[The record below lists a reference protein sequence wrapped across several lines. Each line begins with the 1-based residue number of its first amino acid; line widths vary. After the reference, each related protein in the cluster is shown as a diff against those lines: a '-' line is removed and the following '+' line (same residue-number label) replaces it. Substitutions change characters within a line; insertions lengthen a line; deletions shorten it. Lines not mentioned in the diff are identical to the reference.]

1 MKKLTFLRYWN
12 VITICLFC
20 VALACLGIF
29 FASGK
34 SGQNGLEVLPAQ
46 TEISSVETFADAP
59 SDVGADE
66 QPAFTI
72 SQHMQVTDKNM
83 VQHTVQWKVKI
94 SNFNANK
101 YDKVIVTIMGCA
113 LPPSEQ
119 YTEYA
124 SIGGGHVGNPIYGSY
139 FNSTPNTTSSWLPNQ
154 AGSTKVTTY
163 TYTSAKGSANGN
175 YTVSPGQELIITSFD
190 SQPRGALS
198 STAKY
203 SNLFVYSSSSSSSAQ
218 KQYNQQYGTTQT
230 FTVDTVDTDG
240 YGATYITSYN
250 NQSVTNKGKYL
261 KSWSASLGTDAKFQN
276 NVFTFGATDSKMYG
290 VWEDLTY
297 KILYLKNG
305 QQMGISTVK
314 YQGTISGVPTNTM
327 ATSGYRGYY
336 DLLGAPVTNG
346 TTFYYADYGSTL
358 IANWKEVPNDYTITW
373 NANGG
378 AFESGATVQYTTTTF
393 GQLYT
398 MPSEVTRPGYTF
410 KGWYTGT
417 SETSTTAK
425 LVTNSTRLSSVNEIT
440 LHARWDIKKDLTVR
454 FNADSRVQGFDL
466 KITDVYNGGTTQ
478 TTNWQ
483 YIKDHSHTFTN
494 VFGLTEF
501 EVSNMVFQDGWV
513 FYQFNLKNTKTGLV
527 AEKDVDYALSQNG
540 DKYIIKAFSSLEI
553 TVTSCIKLTLQAV
566 SNFSG
571 TYSVNNDGGQIAI
584 GSEGFKNQ
592 STAVVPQGQAIKL
605 SAKTTGLRATFLGF
619 YSAFDGEGVSEENL
633 LSPAGAA
640 VWTTSGI
647 SKTQTIYAVFKF
659 EHYTVN
665 VFAYSDDKNFLESDD
680 LTENMFDATGGR
692 VAAKASFDSGA
703 FTFASSAKVTLPD
716 GYNFNLGISINASQK
731 PNSKYIFVGF
741 YTSFEEM
748 KADVNNTNA
757 SLTSTNPTITLNGKD
772 ITYYAKFVLQYAFI
786 VSAGTEGI
794 TSVSVGNASAPK
806 SASQYYVYGQK
817 IGAIS
822 CKYDTTSYNLRSP
835 VWKLVSGDLADT
847 QTKLLATQTITS
859 IGTMPAGYVEIS
871 AGVEEKFFT
880 ITIVALYADLNT
892 YAKSVVGGTGNI
904 TSSKADDIVF
914 GSDKGVMTTHHTITA
929 SVKYKSSAITLNA
942 ITKTATAAG
951 TNYVFMGWFNGFA
964 NNAPTG
970 TRLDGTNSGGVL
982 HINSITGA
990 ATYYCAFAK
999 AFAVQITADNRV
1011 DDVVFEG
1018 LSTSKTQ
1025 NQTAVVF
1032 NTLASYN
1039 QAIKFEVKLARGLM
1053 DKYTQTQS
1061 GAGVKITTN
1070 ETMTIFE
1077 FTMPNYPVY
1086 ISLTTKANDFYLLTL
1101 RSYFVDDM
1109 QGYYDTDKGF
1119 EKNSGTVSLDE
1130 VATAGT
1136 TLRQHVE
1143 VSSIRTLVATP
1154 GVGYSFVGWYKLR
1167 TEVSFT
1173 EILKDGAPNYRTAIN
1188 DWFNLYD
1195 PITNPNG
1202 PYTFFSN
1209 DAVVKSD
1216 AIERLD
1222 KNLYVAVFVK
1232 DYNLTLMAGDKGITD
1247 ITFAATTT
1255 FDRDN
1260 DGNLDALEPEFED
1273 QGSYKLITAPY
1284 GTIFDVWAFTAENYQ
1299 FAEYQ
1304 IISGGTSLLH
1314 YAIANGKILASDGK
1328 VLEEDD
1334 WNLNFYIYDTIQILA
1349 RTFTTYAE
1357 LTVSFFTYD
1366 INGEP
1371 VTSMEGGTFNGATE
1385 QGQTFDIA
1393 IGTSLIGFIKT
1404 TPGFVFSHFEIGG
1417 QVQPHGIVMP
1427 SEAATLAVFFDRNAY
1442 ILETHIK
1449 SIGADEILR
1458 DHDEGGAIYADY
1470 SITFGDKG
1478 TLNLVATIGYQ
1489 IEGIYLDEA
1498 CTILAPNFEEQM
1510 QATQEII
1517 DYCFHY
1523 VYTTETLSQVPETP
1537 TTPAFTFYVVY
1548 KLRLFDIF
1556 SESQRTDLNTQTST
1570 EIEDAPYSIMDFGT
1584 NAILEQGY
1592 YGQNICIELPAD
1604 EKMRYYNFY
1613 DITITGKE
1621 TGEKVDL
1628 KFFVDGAPAEIT
1640 ESGFG
1645 CLADGVTIYF
1655 IMPLEEVTISLKTT
1669 YYQMNLV
1676 FDAETNT
1683 GTYQNEYVS
1692 PGVDGKV
1699 QAFVYYNFDNYTC
1712 KDENSIKTD
1721 MLSSGVP
1728 YATKIGFKLVAYNT
1742 MPDRSGVDFITYDY
1756 DQYDNVIN
1764 ITINDFV
1771 FAEDPAIWQAPITL
1785 YAVYDYANID
1795 MIVNY
1800 CQSSELFYN
1809 GKLQQ
1814 VLQAELNNF
1823 NAEIPYIF
1831 TWIDPNGDVVGKYDF
1846 HRNTYFNG
1854 NGDMLDDISDFYIAT
1869 QIVDGK
1875 TISILQI
1882 RSANQSGTY
1891 VCHIEIEGG
1900 MVYTPNTPVVA
1911 DDDRFINIQH
1921 KVLNI
1926 YLERSIIYYGPTTLG
1941 ITESNVTGL
1950 ILDLHTISGT
1960 ITMSTPAVY
1969 DAYNPPAYNL
1979 KISRLINGD
1988 TTQDG
1993 FDILSNYKVNFTGS
2007 CEIKEDT
2014 GFIPVTA
2021 GVYLRVIDA
2030 IYMEEIFRTIPETNF
2045 MVYNMVYEGFEDNSQ
2060 RYGQGVI
2067 ISYLEDSDEKFGKTL
2082 SLSYDY
2088 RFGFGL
2094 YQLRV
2099 NGEIINP
2106 ADYEISET
2114 TITFTLDRSFV
2125 KDDKIDIQVY
2135 VTNES
2140 LVTAHYNIDGVQDV
2154 VMKQVYNQTF
2164 NAPSPVTPA
2173 EGFTLDGWYFD
2184 ETFNH
2189 KVQQVWQT
2197 TGAQDIYAKWVLKDL
2212 SQNLSIVVKDNGQ
2225 IQTLEDG
2232 VYEKT
2237 YNANAVSVEYAFT
2250 LPGFTIETF
2259 WFKQSQFRV
2268 WQPIVQGEQEGLFN
2282 VSQSGIYSFSAT
2294 ITADNGQKQVIN
2306 VGNFTAEVVILPK
2319 PITLADGI
2327 FDKTY
2332 DGKVGFRQETFV
2344 NVLKGQLKVEGVF
2357 AQKDVLIEG
2366 GEVAPIEIQNLRLI
2380 NFGGELAENYYIV
2393 NEAVKGKIL
2402 PLNVSLLATGTKVY
2416 DGTQYSVKHQQ
2427 KTAANEYITFLL
2439 KTNSS
2444 DVGTYQGANLAFES
2458 QAASSA
2464 LTNYALNLD
2473 AASKVEITKGK
2484 HNFAFKNKVE
2494 VFNGETHKIVAT
2506 YNGEEISNTLNGVA
2520 DIQYTYTQNGLP
2532 ISNALPINAGIYR
2545 VTVVVTS
2552 DKNFEDYTATAT
2564 LTIKKAVFNIEFLLN
2579 GEEFP
2584 STKVFDGV
2592 EEYDLIEVKTD
2603 VDDSLK
2609 SNLNMRLVVTKDGGE
2624 NAVTSVK
2631 NVGIYKIAAEYNTSN
2646 FESSSQNYIFYTIT
2660 GKIVVISDVFE
2671 DEVVYTYNAKNHL
2684 NSILVDALKD
2694 ETFADICNFEVVSIT
2709 RQNIAGVFAKTT
2721 DVIVAG
2727 TYKVVVAAEVKDQAS
2742 FAFDEGM
2749 NIFEIL
2755 VKVNPFEITAFES
2768 ANISKTYDG
2777 KTQFEGEVVIKFFDQ
2792 TTKTET
2798 ISGEFENANA
2808 ESDKAI
2814 INFTLSNS
2822 ENYVY
2827 SVEDLA
2833 STITGEVV
2841 KKSLSI
2847 SLKNNGQF
2855 VNVLYKGS
2863 TEQVYEINETNQKYV
2878 LGLVEGEQ
2886 LYVQISCNTANFTDD
2901 KAYALSLVDEAGVA
2915 LVLLNTAQIIANNS
2929 STFANYEITSVDG
2942 GLFVLKQQQIIAEII
2957 ENGDGFDNVYENS
2970 AKAIYAKLND
2980 ILCVYDVGRNL
2991 FVAVNNGQTAPA
3003 EVGIKDYTPY
3013 VDADTHNIV
3022 LTLGDNGNFSA
3033 FMGGTVIDGQ
3043 QCIELTY
3050 TIVPYQLQKTE
3061 AINAEYGDA
3070 LSTYSYSDIAVA
3082 NLNGNFTFKAT
3093 INLSGQDTSSVGTF
3107 ELSFN
3112 TVDNSDIL
3120 TLTSSNANVSNFSLL
3135 LDISLVVGAK
3145 SVIVGNVA
3153 FNDYVY
3159 TGQDQKNTIES
3170 SLNLA
3175 FTDATYLTP
3184 ITLDED
3190 AFTIVYYQGGTE
3202 TSSVINAGT
3211 YSVMIFAND
3220 ERYVF
3225 NDGNGN
3231 YYSYKELGTFEIT
3244 KAALDAE
3251 VIGNTNLVFDAN
3263 FHAPL
3268 SAMFSFNGTAVP
3280 NVYYKITYG
3289 NNLEAVKDAGTYAVN
3304 LEISNSNFVLGS
3316 VNDVSVVISP
3326 YQFALT
3332 PPENGE
3338 VWFSKFFGTADP
3350 ATLTHIFHT
3359 PFGDMIE
3366 VNFVRAAG
3374 EDVGQYEISLSDE
3387 EKLRLAQTYKNYEIL
3402 PFEDVYGGFHIL
3414 SYKDVSGQ
3422 LTIEM
3427 LENIRVEY
3435 SGEFIQSI
3443 SLQDYPNTF
3452 RIYDNQDQPISSDIC
3467 DLSNVVFGFEY
3478 NQIKDVGTYNLVI
3491 LSVESTTHDDF
3502 RLILGGKQFLITPKT
3517 ISVELQDYQK
3527 VYDATLDAPIELSS
3541 VVGICDDDFD
3551 TITITGRFD
3560 DKNVGNDKT
3569 IHLGIAGVGASNY
3582 VLGNQTALGDITARE
3597 VVIEGTFDK
3606 IYDGQTIVDPSNFLL
3621 LNVCSGDNLAAN
3633 GHYEDKHVGENKNII
3648 FTLDGTDAQNYTLGT
3663 WVYTGTIY
3671 QKTLTFAQKDFSK
3684 QYDSSPDADVS
3695 LLDIEG
3701 IADGD
3706 DITIEK
3712 AQYVD
3717 VFNLQPDATV
3727 GDKYLQITFA
3737 GADKDN
3743 YVLDLLP
3750 TAIKLRYIT
3759 LQYHY
3764 GDEADYMVEFVADGE
3779 NINKGIETQE
3789 VAYGFAVN
3797 YPLYNEINT
3806 LASPSRAGY
3815 DFVGWTLD
3823 KANLLGFTE
3832 ATNTNIVDIQTLAQN
3847 NWTIHLYAVWQI
3859 QKITLQIVVMTENI
3873 ANNDF
3878 AESELGG
3885 TFTFDGQSTQTRIEC
3900 AYHETHTIVAIANQ
3914 FFNFVSIE
3922 FNGEVVSTRAE
3933 YQFQT
3938 SENATIKLNFA
3949 RSEVSVVLHTGDFEV
3964 SGFNETIWQKQNET
3978 LVATTKYNG
3987 VLKLPALSTYGH
3999 TFGGC
4004 EDESKQPYAANSSLT
4019 VMTTTFELWALFTP
4033 KTVQIA
4039 VNTNGG
4045 VGDENFAYAD
4055 KDNKIIE
4062 VVYGAAF
4069 GTLPTLQK
4077 TGYEFVSF
4085 MLYNGINL
4093 IEKVDSS
4100 TILKTAD
4107 TNLMLMAVWD
4117 KNDNKFEVS
4126 GGLKE
4131 DYYADFGITNFEK
4144 FDNPF
4149 VTYYNLGQGSG
4160 FVEYT
4165 GAFTAPTESV
4175 VTFKILNSQTN
4186 IYQFAYWEV
4195 DGEVITSE
4203 LQKDGTSYKLLF
4215 DGELTMLQISGF
4227 VWENACPNIAFKYI
4241 PTTLNFEIADYDT
4254 TRGAVASTSGV
4265 VNGQTLAGA
4274 KIELS
4279 YTENV
4284 GFHLNTNRTTS
4295 QNANIVYGT
4304 AGQVILEKVIGN
4316 VIFAPV
4322 FSQNEYGFT
4331 ITKSGFT
4338 EGVAYVKYAINDIAM
4353 TDYVTQT
4360 MIKTGDRLLVKIALL
4375 NGYTMQITADKPE
4388 VVITQNSSNQL
4399 ASAKEVFIDVS
4410 SFLGAFNINIEIGKE
4425 FYNVSA
4431 QKKLYNPLT
4440 GLYASLSDNTIT
4452 VQDAFGQDVSKVAY
4466 LEKVVFTAS
4475 VNATQI
4481 SQYGKDI
4488 QNVEYKFM
4496 GWFAEI
4502 NGEMILVCGAQ
4513 TYQFDVVEDVEYVAV
4528 FEKVVFSVTFLADDN
4543 FGKIVGTSQEVINRV
4558 EYITAGNTL
4567 QGTYQV
4573 LAVAGYKF
4581 TGWNV
4586 EFVYND
4592 ANKTTITQTLS
4603 DALVADLG
4611 EIHANITATATFAK
4625 IDISVNLSANR
4636 LDGKELSETTSVQFG
4651 ESTGHNLD
4659 ITTQTRTT
4667 LTFKAIAGVG
4677 YQFAGWIFENHL
4689 QSEYNIIS
4697 SQISTEYKYDE
4708 ESGAEIGIDKTIHT
4722 IEVEFIGQLTS
4733 YKVVANF
4740 DVADVKITTT
4750 FAVQNID
4757 VVAAGVIVT
4766 ENGEIKNATHSF
4778 LAKAESTITFYVNIF
4793 EGFTLFKSEEVPSFT
4808 TDNINITVQIID
4820 ATSELSAEEKLVFS
4834 ERYKVI
4840 VDGFSEDTTINIW
4853 GDSQKTTLNFAKLS
4867 SFFDNTFVEN
4877 AFTGYIK
4884 YYTNEI
4890 VVDEGQTLSPKENN
4904 CVFVGWSTTKNANG
4918 MITDARGNL
4927 IENYWTS
4934 LEKEV
4939 SLYPI
4944 YDYATVRVDVVV
4956 APNQALVNPYD
4967 YLQEVFDNSA
4977 LGFTIENGLYYY
4989 NIGASFSLGVPELVE
5004 NYHFDSFVYHMVN
5017 AEGQIQ
5023 KVTIKAAEFETNF
5036 AQTKMFHI
5044 PSESAFDYSL
5054 ATNFANFDGLEDG
5067 VMQITILCSVD
5078 INYKAEN
5085 YYTENC
5091 QEVIGGTIHIAN
5103 LSNTFMAVYNQE
5115 VQLVAVPDEGYT
5127 VKEWWVNG
5135 VKLDAQTLTLPY
5147 QVVEPTEFVVKFVG
5161 KRVAINL
5168 DATNAESVELTGGN
5182 AEMMDEGTTY
5192 IRHVGDIV
5200 YLSAIAGEG
5209 YLFTNNWRHSNGGQI
5224 GSEYI
5229 ITAADGESGEITL
5242 TPAFEAKKIQVYM
5255 LMPYGFGA
5263 VSKDGLELSSSRV
5276 GDNMQFVC
5284 SISYFDDLEL
5294 SIKPIQKYYV
5304 SKIMMSANGETS
5316 NVSAALTGE
5325 SFILSHNVYNN
5336 AQSLTFTIT
5345 VDKLYWYSY
5354 ITEKSLVKENGEL
5367 VVDLNGSGKKE
5378 DPYRITSIQD
5388 LVKLAYVIN
5397 NGIVQT
5403 NTAVKNSYNGATTY
5417 YEITMKID
5425 LQERFWTPIG
5435 TSENPFNCNMV
5446 IYYMPSNITNHTA
5459 DPYFSFDLFDNE
5471 VLEEY
5476 SGLFGYLGEN
5486 ANIQFKVRDTLTLVY
5501 IIGGIILLIIAIVI
5515 ILVLVH
5521 KSRANKL
5528 QKFDEKNNFLFDTE

>member
-34 SGQNGLEVLPAQ
+34 SGQSVVEVLPAQ

-59 SDVGADE
+59 SDVGADDIPSYTIT
-66 QPAFTI
+66 PAANYMWTI
-72 SQHMQVTDKNM
+72 QF
-83 VQHTVQWKVKI
+83 
-94 SNFNANK
+94 SNYNANK
-101 YDKVIVTIMGCA
+101 YRIDSLIYMCTVPTAEVV
-113 LPPSEQ
+113 E
-119 YTEYA
+119 YTSQQTRPA
-124 SIGGGHVGNPIYGSY
+124 ATYGAY
-139 FNSTPNTTSSWLPNQ
+139 FNTSFQIISTQSIPNLWNVYT
-154 AGSTKVTTY
+154 GKY
-163 TYTSAKGSANGN
+163 TYTSPIGNATNG
-175 YTVSPGQELIITSFD
+175 TITPSPNARIQLRSFT
-190 SQPRGALS
+190 QPSLGPINWYAIK
-198 STAKY
+198 T
-203 SNLFVYSSSSSSSAQ
+203 SNLFVYSSTSSSSVQ
-218 KQYNQQYGTTQT
+218 RQYTQDYGTTQA
-230 FTVDTVDTDG
+230 FTVDTIGTDG
-240 YGATYITSYN
+240 YGATYITGYN

-261 KSWSASLGTDAKFQN
+261 KSWSASLGTDAKFSN
-276 NVFTFGATDSKMYG
+276 NVFTFGGTDSKMYG

-297 KILYLKNG
+297 KIRYVKNG

-314 YQGTISGVPTNTM
+314 YQGIISGVPTNTM

-336 DLLGAPVTNG
+336 ELLGSPVTNG

-358 IANWKEVPNDYTITW
+358 TAFWTEVPNDYTITW

-378 AFESGATVQYTTTTF
+378 AFESGATVQYTNTTF

-417 SETSTTAK
+417 SETSQTAK
-425 LVTNSTRLSSVNEIT
+425 LVTNSTRLSNVNEIT

-466 KITDVYNGGTTQ
+466 KITDIYNGGTTQ

-513 FYQFNLKNTKTGLV
+513 FYQFNLKNTKTGLT

-584 GSEGFKNQ
+584 GNEEFKNQ

-605 SAKTTGLRATFLGF
+605 SAKTTGLRVTFMGF
-619 YSAFDGEGVSEENL
+619 YSAFEEDGVLEENL
-633 LSPAGAA
+633 LSPAGET

-665 VFAYSDDKNFLESDD
+665 VFAYSDDKNFLESDN

-716 GYNFNLGISINASQK
+716 GYNFNLGISINAAQK
-731 PNSKYIFVGF
+731 QNSKYIFVGF

-822 CKYDTTSYNLRSP
+822 CKYDTTSYNLRNP
-835 VWKLVSGDLADT
+835 VWKLVSGDLTDT

-892 YAKSVVGGTGNI
+892 YTKSVVGGTGNI

-929 SVKYKSSAITLNA
+929 SVKYKSTAITLNA

-964 NNAPTG
+964 NNAPSG
-970 TRLDGTNSGGVL
+970 ARLDGTNSGGAL

-990 ATYYCAFAK
+990 ATYYCAFAR
-999 AFAVQITADNRV
+999 AFAVQITADSRI

-1018 LSTSKTQ
+1018 LSTTKTQ

-1039 QAIKFEVKLARGLM
+1039 QSIKFEVKLARGLM
-1053 DKYTQTQS
+1053 DKYVQTQS

-1101 RSYFVDDM
+1101 RSYFIDDM

-1119 EKNSGTVSLDE
+1119 ENNCGTVSLDE

-1173 EILKDGAPNYRTAIN
+1173 EILKDGAPNYRTAIK

-1314 YAIANGKILASDGK
+1314 YGVANGKILASDGK
-1328 VLEEDD
+1328 VLKEDD
-1334 WNLNFYIYDTIQILA
+1334 WNLNFYLYDTIQILA

-1385 QGQTFDIA
+1385 QGQTFEIA
-1393 IGTSLIGFIKT
+1393 IGTSLIGFLKT

-1427 SEAATLAVFFDRNAY
+1427 SEATTLAVFFDRNAY

-1478 TLNLVATIGYQ
+1478 TLNLVAAIGYQ

-1498 CTILAPNFEEQM
+1498 CTILAPNFAEQM
-1510 QATQEII
+1510 AETQEII

-1556 SESQRTDLNTQTST
+1556 TESQRTDLNTQTST

-1584 NAILEQGY
+1584 NAILEKGY

-1655 IMPLEEVTISLKTT
+1655 IMPLEEITIRLETT

-1692 PGVDGKV
+1692 PGEGNV

-1712 KDENSIKTD
+1712 KDENAIKLD

-1756 DQYDNVIN
+1756 DQYDVVTNV
-1764 ITINDFV
+1764 TINDFV
-1771 FAEDPAIWQAPITL
+1771 FADDPAIWQAPITL

-1846 HRNTYFNG
+1846 HRNTYFDSNG
-1854 NGDMLDDISDFYIAT
+1854 NALDDVSDFYIAA
-1869 QIVDGK
+1869 QVVDGK

-1882 RSANQSGTY
+1882 RSVNQSGNY

-1911 DDDRFINIQH
+1911 DDDRAINIQH

-1926 YLERSIIYYGPTTLG
+1926 YLERSMIYYGPTTLG

-1960 ITMSTPAVY
+1960 ITMTTPAVY

-2007 CEIKEDT
+2007 CEIREDT
-2014 GFIPVTA
+2014 GYIPVTA

-2030 IYMEEIFRTIPETNF
+2030 IYMEEIFRTTPETNF
-2045 MVYNMVYEGFEDNSQ
+2045 LVYNMVYEGFEDDSQ
-2060 RYGQGVI
+2060 RRGQGVI
-2067 ISYLEDSDEKFGKTL
+2067 INYLEDSDENFGKTFL
-2082 SLSYDY
+2082 LSYDY

-2099 NGEIINP
+2099 NGEIISP
-2106 ADYEISET
+2106 ANYEISET
-2114 TITFTLDRSFV
+2114 TITFTLDKSFV

-2140 LVTAHYNIDGVQDV
+2140 LVMAHYNIDGVQDV

-2189 KVQQVWQT
+2189 KVQAVWQT
-2197 TGAQDIYAKWVLKDL
+2197 TGAQDIYAKWVLEDL

-2225 IQTLEDG
+2225 IQTLENG

-2250 LPGFTIETF
+2250 LPGFTIETV
-2259 WFKQSQFRV
+2259 WFKQSQFGV
-2268 WQPIVQGEQEGLFN
+2268 WQPIPVGYQEGLFN
-2282 VSQSGIYSFSAT
+2282 VSQSGIYSFSAN
-2294 ITADNGQKQVIN
+2294 ITADNGQQQVIN
-2306 VGNFTAEVVILPK
+2306 VGKFTAQIDIFPYSV
-2319 PITLADGI
+2319 TLQDGI

-2332 DGKVGFRQETFV
+2332 DSKVAFGQDVFV
-2344 NVLKGQLKVEGVF
+2344 NVLKGQLKVDGVF
-2357 AQKDVLIEG
+2357 AQKDVLIVG
-2366 GEVAPIEIQNLRLI
+2366 GSVANVEIQNIKLI
-2380 NFGGELAENYYIV
+2380 SFGGELAENYVIA
-2393 NEAVKGKIL
+2393 NQAVFGKIL
-2402 PLNVSLLATGTKVY
+2402 PHNVSLLATGTKVY

-2427 KTAANEYITFLL
+2427 KTTANEYITFLL
-2439 KTNSS
+2439 STTSS
-2444 DVGTYQGANLAFES
+2444 DVGVYSGNGLAFEAIS
-2458 QAASSA
+2458 ASSLLSNYV
-2464 LTNYALNLD
+2464 LTLD
-2473 AASKVEITKGK
+2473 EESKVEITKAK

-2494 VFNGETHKIVAT
+2494 TYNGEAHAIVAT
-2506 YNGEEISNTLNGVA
+2506 YNGEEISNALDGVA

-2532 ISNALPINAGIYR
+2532 ISDFRPINAGSYR
-2545 VTVVVTS
+2545 VTVTVTS
-2552 DKNFEDYTATAT
+2552 DNNFEDYVATAT
-2564 LTIKKAVFNIEFLLN
+2564 LTIKKAIFNLEFLLN

-2624 NAVTSVK
+2624 NDVTSVK
-2631 NVGIYKIAAEYNTSN
+2631 DVGIYKIVAEYNTSN
-2646 FESSSQNYIFYTIT
+2646 FEAASQNYIFYTIT
-2660 GKIVVISDVFE
+2660 GKIVVIGDIFE
-2671 DEVVYTYNAKNHL
+2671 SEVVYTYNAKNYL
-2684 NSILVDALKD
+2684 NAVMVDALKD
-2694 ETFADICNFEVVSIT
+2694 ETFADICNFEVVSVS
-2709 RQNIAGVFAKTT
+2709 RQNLAGVFAKAT
-2721 DVIVAG
+2721 DVIGAG
-2727 TYKVVVAAEVKDQAS
+2727 TYKVVIAAHVKDATS
-2742 FAFDEGM
+2742 FAFEEGM

-2755 VKVNPFEITAFES
+2755 VQVNPFEITAFES
-2768 ANISKTYDG
+2768 ASISKTYDG
-2777 KTQFEGEVVIKFFDQ
+2777 KTQFEGEVVIKFADQ

-2798 ISGEFENANA
+2798 ISGEFASVSARQN
-2808 ESDKAI
+2808 KAI
-2814 INFTLSNS
+2814 STFTISNS

-2827 SVEDLA
+2827 AANILA
-2833 STITGEVV
+2833 SSIKGEIL
-2841 KKSLSI
+2841 KKSLKI
-2847 SLKNNGQF
+2847 SLKNNQQF
-2855 VNVLYKGS
+2855 VNVLYKGGA
-2863 TEQVYEINETNQKYV
+2863 ELIYEINETNQKYV

-2886 LYVQISCNTANFTDD
+2886 LRVQISCNTTNFTDD
-2901 KAYALSLVDEAGVA
+2901 KAYAVSLTNEAGVA
-2915 LVLLNTAQIIANNS
+2915 FVLVDTAQIIANNS

-2942 GLFVLKQQQIIAEII
+2942 GLFVLKQQKIIAEIV

-2970 AKAIYAKLND
+2970 AKAIYVKLND
-2980 ILCVYDVGRNL
+2980 ILCVYDVGTNK

-3003 EVGIKDYTPY
+3003 DVGIKDYAPY
-3013 VDADTHNIV
+3013 VDAGTHNIV
-3022 LTLGDNGNFSA
+3022 LTLGDNGDFSA
-3033 FMGGTVIDGQ
+3033 FIDGTVIDGQ
-3043 QCIELTY
+3043 QCIELSY
-3050 TIVPYQLQKTE
+3050 TIVPFQME
-3061 AINAEYGDA
+3061 ASLNRIAQYGEVMGSIMRSITASGINVD
-3070 LSTYSYSDIAVA
+3070 
-3082 NLNGNFTFKAT
+3082 FTFNYV
-3093 INLSGQDTSSVGTF
+3093 IDLSGQDTYTIGNF
-3107 ELSFN
+3107 ELTFN
-3112 TVDNSDIL
+3112 TVDNGDIL
-3120 TLTSSNANVSNFSLL
+3120 RLTPNSPSANTDNFKLL
-3135 LDISLVVGAK
+3135 LNVNLSVMSK
-3145 SVIVGNVA
+3145 SVIVGNVVLG
-3153 FNDYVY
+3153 DYVY
-3159 TGQDQKNTIES
+3159 TGQDQKNTVES

-3184 ITLDED
+3184 VTLEED
-3190 AFTIVYYQGGTE
+3190 AFTLVYYMGGVE
-3202 TSSVINAGT
+3202 ATSVVNVGT
-3211 YSVMIFAND
+3211 YALMIFAND

-3225 NDGNGN
+3225 DDGNGN
-3231 YYSYKELGTFEIT
+3231 YYSYKHLGTFEIT
-3244 KAALDAE
+3244 KAALEATI
-3251 VIGNTNLVFDAN
+3251 VGTQTFMFDAN

-3268 SAMFSFNGTAVP
+3268 SATFAFNGTAIP
-3280 NVYYKITYG
+3280 NVSYKITYG
-3289 NNLEAVKDAGTYAVN
+3289 NNLEAVKDAGTYGAHI
-3304 LEISNSNFVLGS
+3304 EISNSNFVLGS

-3350 ATLTHIFHT
+3350 ATLTHTFHT
-3359 PFGDMIE
+3359 PFGDMLE
-3366 VNFVRAAG
+3366 VNFVRATG
-3374 EDVGQYEISLSDE
+3374 ENVGEYALSITSD
-3387 EKLRLAQTYKNYEIL
+3387 EKLRLQQAYTNYEIL

-3427 LENIRVEY
+3427 LENIRVGY

-3452 RIYDNQDQPISSDIC
+3452 KIYDNQGSEISSSIC
-3467 DLSNVVFGFEY
+3467 DLSNVIFGFEY
-3478 NQIKDVGTYNLVI
+3478 NKIKDVGTYNLVI

-3517 ISVELQDYQK
+3517 ISVEFEDYQK
-3527 VYDATLDAPIELSS
+3527 VYDATLDAPIALSS
-3541 VVGICDDDFD
+3541 VVGICDADLD

-3582 VLGNQTALGDITARE
+3582 ALGNQTALGDITPRE
-3597 VVIEGTFDK
+3597 IVIEGTFDK
-3606 IYDGQTIVDPSNFLL
+3606 IYDGQTIVDPTMFLL
-3621 LNVCSGDNLAAN
+3621 LNVCGGDNVKAN
-3633 GHYEDKHVGENKNII
+3633 GHYEDKYAGENKNIN
-3648 FTLDGTDAQNYTLGT
+3648 FTLGGTDAQNYTLGN

-3671 QKTLTFAQKDFSK
+3671 QKTLNFAQKDFSK
-3684 QYDSSPDADVS
+3684 QYDASADADVS

-3737 GADKDN
+3737 GTDKDN
-3743 YVLDLLP
+3743 YTIELLP

-3764 GDEADYMVEFVADGE
+3764 GDEADYMVNFVADGE
-3779 NINKGIETQE
+3779 IINKGIETQE

-3847 NWTIHLYAVWQI
+3847 DWTIHLYAAWQI
-3859 QKITLQIVVMTENI
+3859 QKIWIQVFVMTENI

-3885 TFTFDGQSTQTRIEC
+3885 TFTFDGAATQTRIEC
-3900 AYHETHTIVAIANQ
+3900 TYHEVHTIVAVPNE
-3914 FFNFVSIE
+3914 FFELISIE

-3938 SENATIKLNFA
+3938 KESATIKLNFA
-3949 RSEVSVVLHTGDFEV
+3949 RSEVSVVLHTGNFEV
-3964 SGFNETIWQKQNET
+3964 SGFNETIWQKDNGA
-3978 LVATTKYNG
+3978 LVAKTKYNG
-3987 VLKLPALSTYGH
+3987 VLKLPALSAYGQ
-3999 TFGGC
+3999 TFGGF
-4004 EDESKQPYAANSSLT
+4004 EDENKQPYAANSSLT

-4033 KTVQIA
+4033 KTIQIA

-4126 GGLKE
+4126 GSLKE
-4131 DYYADFGITNFEK
+4131 DYYADFGITNFER

-4175 VTFKILNSQTN
+4175 VTLKVLNSQTK
-4186 IYQFAYWEV
+4186 IYQFAYWEI

-4203 LQKDGTSYKLLF
+4203 LQKDGTTYKLLF
-4215 DGELTMLQISGF
+4215 DGTNQMLQISGF
-4227 VWENACPNIAFKYI
+4227 VWENACPSIAFKYI

-4254 TRGAVASTSGV
+4254 TRGTVTSTSGV

-4274 KIELS
+4274 KIEVS

-4284 GFHLNTNRTTS
+4284 GFHLNTNRTTA
-4295 QNANIVYGT
+4295 QNANISYGA
-4304 AGQVILEKVIGN
+4304 AGQVILEKVIDD

-4360 MIKTGDRLLVKIALL
+4360 MIKTGDSLLIKIALL
-4375 NGYTMQITADKPE
+4375 NGFTMQITADKPE

-4410 SFLGAFNINIEIGKE
+4410 GFLGAFNINIEIGKE

-4440 GLYASLSDNTIT
+4440 GLYASVSDNTIT

-4496 GWFAEI
+4496 GWFAEV

-4513 TYQFDVVEDVEYVAV
+4513 TYQFDVVEDVEYIAV
-4528 FEKVVFSVTFLADDN
+4528 FEKVVFTVTFLADDN

-4603 DALVADLG
+4603 NALVADLG

-4651 ESTGHNLD
+4651 ETTGHSLD

-4667 LTFKAIAGVG
+4667 LTFKAIASVG
-4677 YQFAGWIFENHL
+4677 YQFAGWTFENHL

-4708 ESGAEIGIDKTIHT
+4708 ESGAEIGLDKTIHT
-4722 IEVEFIGQLTS
+4722 IEIEFIGQLTS
-4733 YKVVANF
+4733 YKVIANF
-4740 DVADVKITTT
+4740 EVADVKITTT

-4808 TDNINITVQIID
+4808 TDNINITTQIID

-4840 VDGFSEDTTINIW
+4840 VGGFSEDSTINIW

-4890 VVDEGQTLSPKENN
+4890 VVDEGQTLSPKEDN

-4977 LGFTIENGLYYY
+4977 IGFTIENGLYYY
-4989 NIGASFSLGVPELVE
+4989 NIGASFSLGVPEFVE

-5023 KVTIKAAEFETNF
+5023 KITIKAAEFETNF

-5115 VQLVAVPDEGYT
+5115 VQLVAVPDDGYT

-5168 DATNAESVELTGGN
+5168 DATNAQSVELTGGN

-5209 YLFTNNWRHSNGGQI
+5209 YLFTNNWHHSNGGQI

-5304 SKIMMSANGETS
+5304 SKIMMSANGATS

-5446 IYYMPSNITNHTA
+5446 IYYMPSNITNNTA
-5459 DPYFSFDLFDNE
+5459 DPYFSFDLFDNA

-5486 ANIQFKVRDTLTLVY
+5486 ANIQFKVRDTLMLVY
-5501 IIGGIILLIIAIVI
+5501 IIGGILLVIIAIVI

-5521 KSRANKL
+5521 KSRANRL